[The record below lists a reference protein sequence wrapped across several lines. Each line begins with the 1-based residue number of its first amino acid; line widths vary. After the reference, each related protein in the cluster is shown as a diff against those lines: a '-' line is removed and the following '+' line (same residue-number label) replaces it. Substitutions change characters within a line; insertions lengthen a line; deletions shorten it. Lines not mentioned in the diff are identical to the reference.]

1 MNASLFSRPFLVL
14 CLQFL
19 LVSTVVALFFPLQ
32 AYVKGLGFPDG
43 IVGFLLGAD
52 ALSALILQPI
62 ITPLITAVT
71 AKRWILSGTIV
82 LAAALILE
90 GTLLDPFGFVAA
102 RLLQGCGFIA
112 VVSGIMVLFVEV
124 IPKSMSGRA
133 FGWISL
139 IRLTPYAAMPFVY
152 DTFGVA
158 PQRLGPILQW
168 SSGGCAVL
176 SALLLLLP
184 SSANTAEKT
193 PVRPAV
199 FPYAQMIRA
208 LFDRALFPIFSA
220 VTLLYAGY
228 SAVFFFLKGYG
239 AVNGLST
246 IGLFFTVAT
255 LVMMAVRAVGGKW
268 FDRWNKRTANV
279 WALVV
284 CSVASGMIPMSK
296 TMPSLIPLAVLC
308 GIGWG
313 IAMPLLNALIF
324 DGSSPETAGLN
335 QNLALLMLQAGFF
348 LGPLAG
354 GHLLSL
360 GGYEAVFL
368 GAAAMTA
375 IAASVLYR
383 RRDTSHV

>member
-1 MNASLFSRPFLVL
+1 MNPPLFSMPFFVL

-43 IVGFLLGAD
+43 IVGFVLGAD
-52 ALSALILQPI
+52 ALSALVLQPF

-71 AKRWILSGTIV
+71 AKRWILSGTIL

-90 GTLLDPFGFVAA
+90 GTLIDPFGFAAA
-102 RLLQGCGFIA
+102 RLIQGCGFIV
-112 VVSGIMVLFVEV
+112 VVSGIMVLLVEV
-124 IPKSMSGRA
+124 IPKTMSGRA

-139 IRLTPYAAMPFVY
+139 IRLIPYATMPLVY
-152 DTFGVA
+152 DAVGVA
-158 PQRLGPILQW
+158 PERLGPILRW
-168 SSGGCAVL
+168 SSVGCAVL
-176 SALLLLLP
+176 AALLLLLP
-184 SSANTAEKT
+184 S
-193 PVRPAV
+193 PADV
-199 FPYAQMIRA
+199 AGARRRSVYPYSLMFRS
-208 LFDRALFPIFSA
+208 LFDRTLFPMFAA

-239 AVNGLST
+239 AATGLSS

-255 LVMMAVRAVGGKW
+255 LVMMAVRAAGGRW
-268 FDRWNKRTANV
+268 FDRWDKRAANAA
-279 WALVV
+279 ALTL
-284 CSVASGMIPMSK
+284 CGAASGMIPVSK
-296 TMPSLIPLAVLC
+296 TMPSIIGLAVLC

-324 DGSSPETAGLN
+324 DGSKPETAGLN

-354 GHLLSL
+354 GQLLSF
-360 GGYEAVFL
+360 GGYEAVFF
-368 GAAAMTA
+368 GAAAITA
-375 IAASVLYR
+375 VAAPVIYR
-383 RRDTSHV
+383 RTDRTHG